1 MATVAKDCCPD
12 FVLDAPDPVKSFF
25 RGVRRFCLEG
35 VFIIPELLRFFKID
49 AVFEF
54 VGLALGRIELKE
66 GHFRKDDESR
76 VKMQPFLL

>member
-1 MATVAKDCCPD
+1 
-12 FVLDAPDPVKSFF
+12 
-25 RGVRRFCLEG
+25 
-35 VFIIPELLRFFKID
+35 
-49 AVFEF
+49 VFEF